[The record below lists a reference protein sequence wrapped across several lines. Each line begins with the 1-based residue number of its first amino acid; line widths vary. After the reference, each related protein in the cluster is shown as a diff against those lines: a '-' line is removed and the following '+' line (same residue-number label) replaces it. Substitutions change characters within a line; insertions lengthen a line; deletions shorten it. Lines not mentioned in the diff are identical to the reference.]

1 MLVTG
6 NVFAKRPVTTAR
18 LRRNLTT
25 RQIRTE
31 TNPITNPITVLLVRK
46 TSLTVLPTITITA
59 TTTSPQNHLL
69 PQLPETPEIP
79 EIPEIP
85 LIPLLTNWAKT
96 QVTRLKT
103 VGKPQLPR

>member
-31 TNPITNPITVLLVRK
+31 TNPITVLLVRK
-46 TSLTVLPTITITA
+46 TSLMVLPTITITA

-69 PQLPETPEIP
+69 PQLPE
-79 EIPEIP
+79 IPEIP
-85 LIPLLTNWAKT
+85 LIPLLTNWE
-96 QVTRLKT
+96 KT
-103 VGKPQLPR
+103 VNFPQTNGNAASTMTFAFIV